1 MRPLRSRLATP
12 SPPRPHP
19 NTATRTTAN
28 TPFQT
33 RTTSRRE
40 SEKIPASSIDRPEGE
55 GKTPGRSLNRRR
67 GGEGIESDGGGWRE
81 LHGTRNLSLFS
92 AGSAVPACTIDRV
105 AVARWCLLTT
115 GDLCWRAQD
124 KVEAAADD
132 VVIDGAGVGVGD
144 AGEEEE
150 EEMAPVEPLPEP
162 LDDCGPVAWP
172 MPDFCP
178 LTVSDSILLLH
189 LDSIRTPHRTVSFL
203 HRP

>member
-81 LHGTRNLSLFS
+81 LHGTRNRSLFS
-92 AGSAVPACTIDRV
+92 AGPAVPACTIDRV
-105 AVARWCLLTT
+105 AVARWCLLTM
-115 GDLCWRAQD
+115 GDLCGGRRIRSRRRRTTSSSTGRAWASGTQGRRRRRRWRPWSPSRSLSTT
-124 KVEAAADD
+124 
-132 VVIDGAGVGVGD
+132 AG
-144 AGEEEE
+144 
-150 EEMAPVEPLPEP
+150 PSR
-162 LDDCGPVAWP
+162 GP
-172 MPDFCP
+172 C
-178 LTVSDSILLLH
+178 
-189 LDSIRTPHRTVSFL
+189 RTSALSR
-203 HRP
+203 